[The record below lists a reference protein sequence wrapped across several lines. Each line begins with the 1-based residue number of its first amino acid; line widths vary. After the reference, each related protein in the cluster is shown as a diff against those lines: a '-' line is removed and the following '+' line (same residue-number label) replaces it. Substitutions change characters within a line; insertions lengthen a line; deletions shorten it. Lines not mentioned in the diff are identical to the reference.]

1 MSPENKIHFKKRRY
15 EDDFCFQLNNIPGI
29 KLSLLLETTVKLD
42 NIQRKKILFEAIRE
56 YPKKR
61 GPEVLR
67 YWREKIGTEESPV
80 LCTGCPP
87 RYLPIPKMYICRVKF
102 VKLNQK
108 YLLGRDFDSFTV
120 LGR

>member
-1 MSPENKIHFKKRRY
+1 MTSASSLITHLVSNYPSCCKQLSSWIRY
-15 EDDFCFQLNNIPGI
+15 KE
-29 KLSLLLETTVKLD
+29 
-42 NIQRKKILFEAIRE
+42 KKILFEAIRE

-61 GPEVLR
+61 GLEVLR
-67 YWREKIGTEESPV
+67 SWREKIGTEESPV

-102 VKLNQK
+102 VKLNLK
-108 YLLGRDFDSFTV
+108 YLLGRDFGSFTV